1 MWCKNRNLYIG
12 NDEIENKELEFYS
25 EASATYAESFDFL
38 K

>member
-12 NDEIENKELEFYS
+12 NDEIENKEFYS